1 MRYSFRTH
9 YKIISQFAFF
19 SCKSTFLFYLI
30 ATVFYEFA
38 RESNSVSAACVLH
51 FVSNKFG
58 VSMAFRFRV
67 NRRHRKDR
75 QTECNTLSSPYKSI
89 GYTPD
94 CAQPGPVPWLTSL
107 LSSKDSGG
115 SMYIILVIF
124 ERLNCTNMGNILVVK
139 KSL

>member
-1 MRYSFRTH
+1 
-9 YKIISQFAFF
+9 
-19 SCKSTFLFYLI
+19 
-30 ATVFYEFA
+30 
-38 RESNSVSAACVLH
+38 
-51 FVSNKFG
+51 
-58 VSMAFRFRV
+58 MAFRFRV

-139 KSL
+139 KIAVKPASMKWRKRQPSAICSRD